1 MQTKTLAR
9 DGRVIEE
16 TSNVAK
22 EGFAIDSRKCLD
34 GSPDQY
40 AKKPEKAGSNNY
52 TLDDGR
58 TFAEMMPGETAKAHT
73 VGGERRKAMVAE
85 NDMYL
90 QASWGEVQFVAKGG
104 LVTFMGD
111 EAIGNNN
118 PCDMVI
124 ANGDRKGNRVLTA
137 SGYEIRKDLE
147 NSGVELSDGAKKFLQ
162 VAAEEDRKNPYLP
175 RGKGKDLENR
185 CNLCPAASSRLPF
198 CAKGSKKPCRPFSA
212 GGENAAP
219 GVVRP
224 RAVPVV

>member
-1 MQTKTLAR
+1 
-9 DGRVIEE
+9 
-16 TSNVAK
+16 
-22 EGFAIDSRKCLD
+22 
-34 GSPDQY
+34 
-40 AKKPEKAGSNNY
+40 
-52 TLDDGR
+52 
-58 TFAEMMPGETAKAHT
+58 MMPGETAKAHT

-85 NDMYL
+85 SDMYL

-175 RGKGKDLENR
+175 RGKGKDLENM
-185 CNLCPAASSRLPF
+185 
-198 CAKGSKKPCRPFSA
+198 
-212 GGENAAP
+212 
-219 GVVRP
+219 
-224 RAVPVV
+224 